1 MNEIEKAQQEITEAR
16 EKLTS
21 AEARLSAL
29 SKPEKEYRA
38 GEWVP
43 RYGAEYYY
51 VMSDGEIGCFK
62 FKSDVHD
69 QPYTKTGNLYP
80 TEAIAE
86 AAKAH
91 ADWWREFDMSDEGG
105 NWIIYHEKNVG
116 CVTKLGRPWCVYDM
130 PRFKTKENAGA
141 AIERLGGEQNV
152 IDMLTRGRVFRF
164 KWGGQ

>member
-16 EKLTS
+16 DKLAS

-43 RYGAEYYY
+43 KLGSEYWLNDH
-51 VMSDGEIGCFK
+51 DGTTFCSKNSNHRFDKYRI
-62 FKSDVHD
+62 KS
-69 QPYTKTGNLYP
+69 GNAFP
-80 TEAIAE
+80 RKPIAE

-105 NWIIYHEKNVG
+105 NLIIYHEKNVG

-141 AIERLGGEQNV
+141 AIERLGGEQKV
-152 IDMLTRGRVFRF
+152 IEMLNKGRVFKF